1 VRRLYL
7 EPVPLTL
14 VTGPANSAKAGAVLG
29 PLRDRLDDEPIL
41 VVPAFEDV
49 EHSQREL
56 ADRGA
61 VFGAR
66 VLRSGQLFG
75 VIAAR
80 AALSLRVASDLQR
93 DMIVEEAVAD
103 SHLDVLSES
112 AARPGFT
119 HATAAFLEEI
129 EGSMVEPARFT
140 QALRAWAGDGG
151 RRPYAEEVAQLYR
164 RYRAGLETAGLVDK
178 TLFGWRALDALRA
191 APSSWGSTPVF
202 VYGFD
207 DFTLLE
213 FDALEVL
220 SRHAGA
226 QVTV

>member
-1 VRRLYL
+1 M
-7 EPVPLTL
+7 PLTL
-14 VTGPANSAKAGAVLG
+14 VTGPANAAKAGEVMG
-29 PLRDRLDDEPIL
+29 GLRAHLDAEPVL

-80 AALSLRVASDLQR
+80 AGLSLRVASDLQR
-93 DMIVEEAVAD
+93 DLIVEQAVAD
-103 SHLDVLSES
+103 SRLRVMAES

-119 HATAAFLEEI
+119 RAAAAFLEEI

-151 RRPYAEEVAQLYR
+151 RGQYAKEVSELYR
-164 RYRAGLETAGLVDK
+164 RYRAGLEAAGLVDK
-178 TLFGWRALDALRA
+178 PLFARRA
-191 APSSWGSTPVF
+191 
-202 VYGFD
+202 
-207 DFTLLE
+207 
-213 FDALEVL
+213 
-220 SRHAGA
+220 
-226 QVTV
+226 